1 MRETIFSD
9 RVMVGLKNWHSTAKK
24 SLFSK
29 ESGDGGNSPATPS
42 VSHLPLLGSP
52 KSGQSSRWTHHHPP
66 LPSIIMPSPTEAAS
80 SSSSTPA
87 PARTSSRVVESYLS
101 APSPGPRGLSSSRTS
116 SAAARFEF
124 PTRRRELEEIQKVI
138 EEMMGASRSCG
149 GGFEGGGEMSFRMWW
164 QQEMT
169 SPIGDRRSS
178 KTVAFSGVDEENN

>member
-1 MRETIFSD
+1 MGSTMRETIFTD
-9 RVMVGLKNWHSTAKK
+9 RVVAGLKNWRSTAKK

-29 ESGDGGNSPATPS
+29 ESGDGSNSPATPS

-52 KSGQSSRWTHHHPP
+52 KSGQSSTWTHHHPP
-66 LPSIIMPSPTEAAS
+66 LPLSIMPSPTDAAS

-87 PARTSSRVVESYLS
+87 PASTSSKVGR
-101 APSPGPRGLSSSRTS
+101 GGLSSSRTS

-124 PTRRRELEEIQKVI
+124 PTRRRELEEIQKVT

-164 QQEMT
+164 HQEMT
-169 SPIGDRRSS
+169 SPIGGRRSS
-178 KTVAFSGVDEENN
+178 KTAAFCGVDEENN